1 MAKGQTVTPAN
12 ELIALPE
19 GTVYKQLPN
28 GLHYV
33 IKQNDMPGHKV
44 EFRLILRAGSILQTE
59 KEGGVAHFLEHMAF
73 NGTEHFPNK
82 GIVEYLESLG
92 VKYGFGINAF
102 TGFDRQF
109 ICFLFRQTDRKIWI
123 GDC

>member
-1 MAKGQTVTPAN
+1 M
-12 ELIALPE
+12 
-19 GTVYKQLPN
+19 
-28 GLHYV
+28 
-33 IKQNDMPGHKV
+33 
-44 EFRLILRAGSILQTE
+44 ILRAGSILQTE

-102 TGFDRQF
+102 TGFDRTIYMF
-109 ICFLFRQTDRKIWI
+109 SIPTDRPEDLDRGLLILKDWLTGIKYVRNRSK
-123 GDC
+123 GKKG